1 MLFRSGY
8 ELEVI
13 KGGKEFLNKISFII
27 VEVSNNQLY
36 LNQPLELEI
45 EKFLTNL
52 NFIKVNENK
61 TTLISGYNVSQKD
74 ILFKKITNE

>member
-1 MLFRSGY
+1 M
-8 ELEVI
+8 
-13 KGGKEFLNKISFII
+13 KNKFKTYFFTI
-27 VEVSNNQLY
+27 L
-36 LNQPLELEI
+36 
-45 EKFLTNL
+45 FLTNL